1 MNYYQIL
8 GIEKNATTKEIKK
21 HYYQLAK
28 KYHPDKN
35 KGDLQ
40 KCEEF
45 KLLSEAY
52 TTLSNPKKRFI
63 YDLKSQININYN
75 FELNDEDCELLH
87 SYYNKIMN
95 WTEIKFIKLL
105 FLSLPEEFRIT
116 IKEKMNQFFTL
127 KKDILIDVREIKYIN
142 LKELY
147 HDYYINLFR
156 SFGDI
161 YNQENK
167 QLIVVTDTNSFHIFI
182 TSFDYAIKI
191 RNNNHNVQLNI
202 VANIQPFKYRNYK
215 LIYHQ
220 PINLYQYYYGDNF
233 SLIIN
238 NQEVSHVNNFSE
250 NTVIQNYGLYNPLI
264 KKRDDLII
272 KYDLNLHTI
281 NLIQNKEGI
290 RQIFNL

>member
-21 HYYQLAK
+21 YYYKLAK

-35 KGDLQ
+35 KGDLK

-105 FLSLPEEFRIT
+105 FLSLPEEFRIN

-147 HDYYINLFR
+147 QDYYINLFR

-161 YNQENK
+161 YNQTNK
-167 QLIVVTDTNSFHIFI
+167 QLIVITDTDSFHIFI

-191 RNNNHNVQLNI
+191 LNNNHNVQLNI
-202 VANIQPFKYRNYK
+202 VANIKPFKSHNYK

-220 PINLYQYYYGDNF
+220 SINLYQYYYGDNF

-238 NQEVSHVNNFSE
+238 NQEIIHTNNCSE
-250 NTVIQNYGLYNPLI
+250 NTVIKNYGLYNPMT

-281 NLIQNKEGI
+281 DLIQNKERI
-290 RQIFNL
+290 HQIFNL